1 MPFLADKTY
10 IILTTMSKHHTSD
23 CMSFWKQQW
32 SCHSRGKIYR
42 GKCKLMGDVDCWGT
56 HKNNTTRKKKNVFRE
71 ELSFVLHKLEER
83 RLETNHFTTEG
94 AYFLLEEYMFMSQ
107 LVWSNI
113 LFLSINKTNQVWKN
127 TPQKM
132 LSKIYI
138 KKKGQKNNQEVL
150 EVQI

>member
-1 MPFLADKTY
+1 
-10 IILTTMSKHHTSD
+10 
-23 CMSFWKQQW
+23 
-32 SCHSRGKIYR
+32 
-42 GKCKLMGDVDCWGT
+42 MGDVDCWGT
-56 HKNNTTRKKKNVFRE
+56 QKNNTTRKKKNVFRE
-71 ELSFVLHKLEER
+71 ELSFVLDKLVEK

>member
-1 MPFLADKTY
+1 
-10 IILTTMSKHHTSD
+10 
-23 CMSFWKQQW
+23 
-32 SCHSRGKIYR
+32 
-42 GKCKLMGDVDCWGT
+42 
-56 HKNNTTRKKKNVFRE
+56 
-71 ELSFVLHKLEER
+71 
-83 RLETNHFTTEG
+83 
-94 AYFLLEEYMFMSQ
+94 MFMSQ